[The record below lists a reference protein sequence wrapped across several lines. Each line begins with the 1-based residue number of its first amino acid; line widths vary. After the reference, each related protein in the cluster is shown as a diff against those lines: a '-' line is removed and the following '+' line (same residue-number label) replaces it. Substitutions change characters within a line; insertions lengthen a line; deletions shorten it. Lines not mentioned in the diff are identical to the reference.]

1 MRINRS
7 FEDLANTKQ
16 AAKRARQAVRHRAH
30 NMSARS
36 KMRTH
41 LKHALKATS
50 GSDVEQARA
59 EYRTATSAVDSMVN
73 KKLVHRN
80 KAARHK
86 RRLNA
91 RLKAMQAPKKK
102 A

>member
-1 MRINRS
+1 M
-7 FEDLANTKQ
+7 ANTKQ
-16 AAKRARQAVRHRAH
+16 AAKRARQAVKHRAH

-36 KMRTH
+36 KMRTQI
-41 LKHALKATS
+41 KRVLKATTA
-50 GSDVEQARA
+50 SDQEQARTT
-59 EYRTATSAVDSMVN
+59 YREAMPVVDAMVN

-86 RRLNA
+86 SRLNT
-91 RLKAMQAPKKK
+91 RIKAMAAAK

>member
-1 MRINRS
+1 M
-7 FEDLANTKQ
+7 ANTKQ
-16 AAKRARQAVRHRAH
+16 AAKRARQAVKHRAH

-36 KMRTH
+36 KMRTQ
-41 LKHALKATS
+41 LKRALKS
-50 GSDVEQARA
+50 SGGSDADQARA
-59 EYRTATSAVDSMVN
+59 DYRAAASAVDSMVN

-91 RLKAMQAPKKK
+91 RVKAIQAPKKK

>member
-1 MRINRS
+1 M
-7 FEDLANTKQ
+7 ANTKQ
-16 AAKRARQAVRHRAH
+16 AAKRARQAVRHRSH

-36 KMRTH
+36 KMRTQ

-50 GSDVEQARA
+50 GSDVEQART
-59 EYRTATSAVDSMVN
+59 EYRAATSAVDSMVN

>member
-1 MRINRS
+1 
-7 FEDLANTKQ
+7 LANTKQ
-16 AAKRARQAVRHRAH
+16 AAKRARQAVKHRAH

-36 KMRTH
+36 KMRTQI
-41 LKHALKATS
+41 KRVIKATTA
-50 GSDVEQARA
+50 GDKDQAQA
-59 EYRTATSAVDSMVN
+59 TYREAMPVVDAMVN

-86 RRLNA
+86 SRLNT
-91 RLKAMQAPKKK
+91 RIKAMAAAK

>member
-1 MRINRS
+1 M
-7 FEDLANTKQ
+7 ANTKQ
-16 AAKRARQAVRHRAH
+16 AAKRARQAVKHRAH

-36 KMRTH
+36 KMRSQI
-41 LKHALKATS
+41 KRVVKAAA
-50 GSDVEQARA
+50 GSDQEQARA
-59 EYRTATSAVDSMVN
+59 EYRAAMPVVDSMVN

-91 RLKAMQAPKKK
+91 RIKAMGAAPRAKS
-102 A
+102 

>member
-1 MRINRS
+1 M
-7 FEDLANTKQ
+7 ANTKQ
-16 AAKRARQAVRHRAH
+16 AAKRARQAVKHRAH

-41 LKHALKATS
+41 LKRALKSAA
-50 GSDVEQARA
+50 GSDVEKAQADYRA
-59 EYRTATSAVDSMVN
+59 AASSVDSMVN

>member
-1 MRINRS
+1 M
-7 FEDLANTKQ
+7 ANTKQ
-16 AAKRARQAVRHRAH
+16 AAKRARQATTHRAH

-36 KMRTH
+36 KMRTQ
-41 LKHALKATS
+41 LKRAIKS
-50 GSDVEQARA
+50 IGGSDVEQART
-59 EYRTATSAVDSMVN
+59 EYRAAASSVDSMVN

-91 RLKAMQAPKKK
+91 RLKTMGTGKK

>member
-1 MRINRS
+1 M
-7 FEDLANTKQ
+7 ANTKQ
-16 AAKRARQAVRHRAH
+16 AAKRARQAVKHRAH

-36 KMRTH
+36 KMRTE
-41 LKHALKATS
+41 LKRALKSTS
-50 GSDVEQARA
+50 AGDVEQARA
-59 EYRTATSAVDSMVN
+59 DYRAATSAVDSMVN

-91 RLKAMQAPKKK
+91 RLKAMKAAPKKK